1 MHASSLNYHH
11 HMTCR
16 LCVSVSKSPLF
27 IRTPVIW
34 IKGPPTPVWPPLYLT
49 NYTCNALVPNKV
61 TFSGTRV
68 RIPTRIWWG
77 HNSTPDNLETTTCDF
92 DWLSHEGCSAC
103 LCRPCSSLLLQGF
116 SSPRETTAA
125 EVRGCCCCHGGCNRR
140 EQLGERLVCESQAL
154 SPHYCLSHSAPHLC
168 SLPRLSGS
176 HLWKSTWRA
185 CVTVKVWSLPRTF
198 DLANDIFTKALAE
211 VWWTPFLTV
220 LTGDKNRNMDS
231 NRQN

>member
-1 MHASSLNYHH
+1 MVGAQFNPWQSRNYN
-11 HMTCR
+11 MWFW
-16 LCVSVSKSPLF
+16 LV
-27 IRTPVIW
+27 IRWGMFCMPV
-34 IKGPPTPVWPPLYLT
+34 L
-49 NYTCNALVPNKV
+49 AL
-61 TFSGTRV
+61 
-68 RIPTRIWWG
+68 
-77 HNSTPDNLETTTCDF
+77 L
-92 DWLSHEGCSAC
+92 L
-103 LCRPCSSLLLQGF
+103 SLLSQGF
-116 SSPRETTAA
+116 SSPGETTAA

-176 HLWKSTWRA
+176 HLWKSTWWA

-211 VWWTPFLTV
+211 IWWTPFLTV